1 MFLGKIIDYI
11 IGKALFEIYLS
22 SPKEAAV
29 LNLLK
34 KRGFYDCRVTG
45 EKINLSCSCSD
56 AKVID
61 ETLKEMGIKHSFRSV
76 GLFYTLSN
84 LKYRLGAVAAIILCI
99 CMHTF
104 FSGMLWDIKVVG
116 NESVSSDEIRTRLLS
131 MGIYEGCP
139 KKNINIPKL
148 SMEYMLKDDRFSFVH
163 ININGTTGVLKVSE
177 RTKPEK
183 RPDKKDV
190 SNIVARCDGVITRL
204 DVYSGG
210 REVENGETV
219 VKGQLLISSFFE
231 TRLSGFLLRRAK
243 GVAFAKTSPTFEMHI
258 PKEYA
263 KKKDDGKI
271 YEKNTISVLD
281 FSFLLDGANALL
293 NEKSITLEKTQ
304 EKLSLFGLLET
315 PVYMSTEKYTV
326 SKTEKVKRTK
336 KEAQSIF
343 DKEYAVWKE
352 GFSQDAE
359 ILSEDFLF
367 EETEK
372 DFIFIC
378 NLSCIENIGVDKPF
392 KIGEN

>member
-22 SPKEAAV
+22 DPKEAAV

-34 KRGFYDCRVTG
+34 KSGFYDCRVTG

-61 ETLKEMGIKHSFRSV
+61 ETLNEMNIKHNFRTV

-84 LKYRLGAVAAIILCI
+84 LKYRLGAVAAIALCI
-99 CMHTF
+99 CMHTY
-104 FSGMLWDIKVVG
+104 FSGMIWEISVVG
-116 NESVSSDEIRTRLLS
+116 NESVSADEIRTKLHSL
-131 MGIYEGCP
+131 GVYEGCR

-148 SMEYMLKDDRFSFVH
+148 SMEYMLQDDRFSFVH
-163 ININGTTGVLKVSE
+163 LNINGTTGVLKVSE
-177 RTKPEK
+177 RTKSEK
-183 RPDKKDV
+183 KPDKKEV

-263 KKKDDGKI
+263 KKDNDGKI
-271 YEKNTISVLD
+271 YEKNTLSVLD
-281 FSFLLDGANALL
+281 FSFLLDGANVLL
-293 NEKSITLEKTQ
+293 NEKSITLEKSYDRI
-304 EKLSLFGLLET
+304 SLFGLVET
-315 PVYMSTEKYTV
+315 PVYISTEKYTV
-326 SKTEKVKRTK
+326 CKTEKVKRTK

-343 DKEYAVWKE
+343 DKEYEKWKDS
-352 GFSQDAE
+352 FSQDAE
-359 ILSEDFLF
+359 ILSENFLF
-367 EETEK
+367 DETEK
-372 DFIFIC
+372 EFIFIS